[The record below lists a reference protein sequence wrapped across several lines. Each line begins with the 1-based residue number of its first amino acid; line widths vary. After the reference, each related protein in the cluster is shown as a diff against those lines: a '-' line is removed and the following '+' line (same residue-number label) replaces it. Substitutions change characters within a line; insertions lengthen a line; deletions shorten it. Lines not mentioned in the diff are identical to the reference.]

1 MKKKIQEEIINK
13 FQGKIKEKG
22 YVNYYDLLII
32 HENMQKKI
40 NKNSEE
46 KIKEKKEKASICF
59 GEKMREELKLEEK
72 IKDCV

>member
-1 MKKKIQEEIINK
+1 
-13 FQGKIKEKG
+13 
-22 YVNYYDLLII
+22 
-32 HENMQKKI
+32 MQKKI